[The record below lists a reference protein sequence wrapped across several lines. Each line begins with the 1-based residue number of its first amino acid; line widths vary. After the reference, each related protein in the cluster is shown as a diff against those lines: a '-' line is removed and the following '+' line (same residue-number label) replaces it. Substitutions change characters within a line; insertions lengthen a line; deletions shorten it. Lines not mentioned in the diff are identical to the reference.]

1 MKKMRWSLALLFSAG
16 FVFASCLNDN
26 DRDITYYDDT
36 AITAFTLGKLSLR
49 VDSTTKDGKKDSVY
63 YRKLD
68 AKNYVFYID
77 QINKRVYNLDSLP
90 YGVNQKKI
98 VGTFSTRNAG
108 VVTLKSLTSDSTAY
122 YKNGQD
128 SVDFTSERTFVVY
141 SNSQKYSQKYTVDV
155 RVHKQKPND
164 FKWNQLATVPAFA
177 SLQGLRVA
185 NAGSMVLVFGSTG
198 SATVVYGSPI
208 ADGKSWAKLAPSFS
222 PDANAWKSAVS
233 FNGTAYVLSGGRLWK
248 SDDAT
253 SWTDLGVAASA
264 MSRLLGASNAGLH
277 LLGTDGQLYLAK
289 AGTTQIASQA
299 LAASSGYLPQQDFNM
314 VVWNHSASDKT
325 EQVVLLGNRT
335 EAGHAGD
342 SAPVVWG
349 KVFEY
354 GQASSTQKWA
364 YYNSLEA
371 EPRLPRMSNLQ
382 VVAHGPVLLAVGGA
396 GMGASSSVQAL
407 KDVYVSAD
415 GGLSWRTNR
424 IYTMSTDI
432 AKNTTHF
439 AMGTDKDN
447 HIWLV
452 CAGTG
457 KVWRVRKN
465 SVGWATNK

>member
-1 MKKMRWSLALLFSAG
+1 M
-16 FVFASCLNDN
+16 FASCLNDN

-141 SNSQKYSQKYTVDV
+141 SNSQKYSQKYTIDV

-164 FKWNQLATVPAFA
+164 FKWNNLATVSAFA

-185 NAGSMVLVFGSTG
+185 NPGSMVLVFGSTG

-222 PDANAWKSAVS
+222 PDANAWKNAVS

-325 EQVVLLGNRT
+325 EQVVLLGNRK
-335 EAGHAGD
+335 EADYASD

-407 KDVYVSAD
+407 KNVYVSAD

-424 IYTMSTDI
+424 IYTMPADI

-439 AMGTDKDN
+439 AMGADKDN

>member
-1 MKKMRWSLALLFSAG
+1 MRWSLALLFSAG

-164 FKWNQLATVPAFA
+164 FKWNNLATVSAFA

-222 PDANAWKSAVS
+222 PDANAWKNAVS

-253 SWTDLGVAASA
+253 SWTDLGVAASG

-289 AGTTQIASQA
+289 VGTTQIASQA
-299 LAASSGYLPQQDFNM
+299 LAASSGYLPQQDF
-314 VVWNHSASDKT
+314 T
-325 EQVVLLGNRT
+325 LLALLSN
-335 EAGHAGD
+335 
-342 SAPVVWG
+342 
-349 KVFEY
+349 
-354 GQASSTQKWA
+354 QSST
-364 YYNSLEA
+364 
-371 EPRLPRMSNLQ
+371 
-382 VVAHGPVLLAVGGA
+382 PVSISALLAPFLFLTEF
-396 GMGASSSVQAL
+396 ASINESIAELFCAL
-407 KDVYVSAD
+407 KSRSFEKAPKYA
-415 GGLSWRTNR
+415 
-424 IYTMSTDI
+424 
-432 AKNTTHF
+432 A
-439 AMGTDKDN
+439 
-447 HIWLV
+447 
-452 CAGTG
+452 
-457 KVWRVRKN
+457 
-465 SVGWATNK
+465 ATL

>member
-141 SNSQKYSQKYTVDV
+141 SNSQKYSQKYTIDV

-164 FKWNQLATVPAFA
+164 FKWNNLATVSTFA

-198 SATVVYGSPI
+198 SATVVYGSSI

-222 PDANAWKSAVS
+222 PDANAWKNAVS

-299 LAASSGYLPQQDFNM
+299 LAASSDYLPQQDFNM

-424 IYTMSTDI
+424 IYTMPTDI

>member
-164 FKWNQLATVPAFA
+164 FKWNNLATVSAFA

-222 PDANAWKSAVS
+222 PDANAWKNAVS

-253 SWTDLGVAASA
+253 SWTDLGVAASG

-289 AGTTQIASQA
+289 VGTTQIASQA

-424 IYTMSTDI
+424 IYTMPTDI

-439 AMGTDKDN
+439 AMGADKDN

>member
-1 MKKMRWSLALLFSAG
+1 MRWSLALLFSAG

-164 FKWNQLATVPAFA
+164 FKWNNLATVSAFA

-222 PDANAWKSAVS
+222 PDANAWKNAVS

-253 SWTDLGVAASA
+253 SWTDLGVAASG

-364 YYNSLEA
+364 YYNSLETD
-371 EPRLPRMSNLQ
+371 PRLPRMSNLQ

-424 IYTMSTDI
+424 IYTMPTDI

-439 AMGTDKDN
+439 AMGADKDN

>member
-164 FKWNQLATVPAFA
+164 FKWNNLATVSAFA

-185 NAGSMVLVFGSTG
+185 NAGSMVLVFGSTASG
-198 SATVVYGSPI
+198 TMVYGSPI
-208 ADGKSWAKLAPSFS
+208 ADGKSWAKLSPSFS
-222 PDANAWKSAVS
+222 PDANAWKNAVS

-253 SWTDLGVAASA
+253 SWTDLGVAASG

-277 LLGTDGQLYLAK
+277 LLGADGQLYLVK

-299 LAASSGYLPQQDFNM
+299 LAASSSYLPQQDFNM

-335 EAGHAGD
+335 VADHASD

-354 GQASSTQKWA
+354 GQASSTQRWA

-424 IYTMSTDI
+424 IYTMPTDV

-439 AMGTDKDN
+439 AMGADKDN

>member
-68 AKNYVFYID
+68 AKNYVFYVD

-108 VVTLKSLTSDSTAY
+108 VVTLKSLTSDSTTY

-164 FKWNQLATVPAFA
+164 FKWNNLATVSAFA

-185 NAGSMVLVFGSTG
+185 NAGSMVLVFGSTASG
-198 SATVVYGSPI
+198 TVVYGSPI

-222 PDANAWKSAVS
+222 PDANAWKNAVS

-325 EQVVLLGNRT
+325 EQLVLLGNRK
-335 EAGHAGD
+335 EADYAGD
-342 SAPVVWG
+342 AAPVVWG

-354 GQASSTQKWA
+354 GQTSSTQRWA

-382 VVAHGPVLLAVGGA
+382 VVVHGPVLLAVGGA

-407 KDVYVSAD
+407 KDLHVSAD

-424 IYTMSTDI
+424 IYTMPADI

-439 AMGTDKDN
+439 AMGADKDN

>member
-1 MKKMRWSLALLFSAG
+1 MRWSLALLFSAG

-164 FKWNQLATVPAFA
+164 FKWNNLATVSTFA

-198 SATVVYGSPI
+198 SATVVYGSSI

-222 PDANAWKSAVS
+222 PDANAWKNAVS

-424 IYTMSTDI
+424 IYTMPTDI

>member
-1 MKKMRWSLALLFSAG
+1 M
-16 FVFASCLNDN
+16 FASCLNDN

-164 FKWNQLATVPAFA
+164 FKWNNLATVSAFA

-222 PDANAWKSAVS
+222 PDANAWKNAVS

-253 SWTDLGVAASA
+253 SWTDLGVAASG

-277 LLGTDGQLYLAK
+277 LLGADGQLYRAK

-299 LAASSGYLPQQDFNM
+299 LAASSAYLPQQDFNM

-424 IYTMSTDI
+424 IYTMPTDI

-439 AMGTDKDN
+439 AMGADKDN

>member
-1 MKKMRWSLALLFSAG
+1 MRWSLALLFSAG
-16 FVFASCLNDN
+16 FMFASCLNDN

-36 AITAFTLGKLSLR
+36 AITAFTLGKLILR

-222 PDANAWKSAVS
+222 PDAKAWKNAVS

-264 MSRLLGASNAGLH
+264 MSRLLGASHAGLH

-299 LAASSGYLPQQDFNM
+299 LAASSAYLPQQDFNM

-335 EAGHAGD
+335 EADYAGD
-342 SAPVVWG
+342 AAPVVWG

-382 VVAHGPVLLAVGGA
+382 VVTHGPVLLAVGGA

-424 IYTMSTDI
+424 IYTMPADI

-439 AMGTDKDN
+439 AMGADKDN

>member
-1 MKKMRWSLALLFSAG
+1 MRWSLALLFSAG

-68 AKNYVFYID
+68 AKNYVFYVD

-90 YGVNQKKI
+90 YGVNPKKI

-108 VVTLKSLTSDSTAY
+108 VVTLKSLTSDSTTY

-177 SLQGLRVA
+177 ALQGLRVA

-198 SATVVYGSPI
+198 SGTVVYGSPI
-208 ADGKSWAKLAPSFS
+208 ADGKTWAKLAPSFS
-222 PDANAWKSAVS
+222 PDANAWKNAVS

-325 EQVVLLGNRT
+325 EQVVLLGNRK
-335 EAGHAGD
+335 EADYAGD
-342 SAPVVWG
+342 AAPVVWG

-382 VVAHGPVLLAVGGA
+382 VVVHGPVLLAVGGA

-424 IYTMSTDI
+424 IYTMPADI

-465 SVGWATNK
+465 SVGWETNK

>member
-1 MKKMRWSLALLFSAG
+1 MRWSLALLFSAG

-164 FKWNQLATVPAFA
+164 FKWNNLATVSAFA

-185 NAGSMVLVFGSTG
+185 NAGSMVLVFGSTASG
-198 SATVVYGSPI
+198 TVVYGSPI

-222 PDANAWKSAVS
+222 PDANAWKNAVS

-424 IYTMSTDI
+424 IYTMPTDI

>member
-1 MKKMRWSLALLFSAG
+1 MRWSLALLFSAG

-164 FKWNQLATVPAFA
+164 FKWNNLATVSAFA

-222 PDANAWKSAVS
+222 PDANAWKNAVS

-253 SWTDLGVAASA
+253 SWTDLGVAASG

-289 AGTTQIASQA
+289 VGTTQIASQA

-424 IYTMSTDI
+424 IYTMPTDI

-439 AMGTDKDN
+439 AMGADKDN

>member
-141 SNSQKYSQKYTVDV
+141 SNSQKYSQKYTIDV

-164 FKWNQLATVPAFA
+164 FKWNNLATVSTFA

-198 SATVVYGSPI
+198 SATVVYGSSI

-222 PDANAWKSAVS
+222 PDANAWKNAVS

-424 IYTMSTDI
+424 IYTMPTDI

>member
-1 MKKMRWSLALLFSAG
+1 M
-16 FVFASCLNDN
+16 FASCLNDN

-164 FKWNQLATVPAFA
+164 FKWNNLATVSAFA

-185 NAGSMVLVFGSTG
+185 NAGSMVLVFGSTASG
-198 SATVVYGSPI
+198 TVVYGSPI
-208 ADGKSWAKLAPSFS
+208 ADGKSWAKLSPSFS

-349 KVFEY
+349 MVFEY

-424 IYTMSTDI
+424 IYTMPTDI

>member
-1 MKKMRWSLALLFSAG
+1 MRWSLALLFSAG
-16 FVFASCLNDN
+16 FVFTSCLNDN

-68 AKNYVFYID
+68 AKKYVFYID

-108 VVTLKSLTSDSTAY
+108 VVTLKSLTSDSVKY

-198 SATVVYGSPI
+198 SGTVVYGSPI
-208 ADGKSWAKLAPSFS
+208 ADGKTWTKLSPTFS
-222 PDANAWKSAVS
+222 PDANAWQNAVS

-253 SWTDLGVAASA
+253 SWTDLGVAASG

-299 LAASSGYLPQQDFNM
+299 LAASSAYLPQQDFNM

-325 EQVVLLGNRT
+325 EQVVLLGNRK
-335 EAGHAGD
+335 EADYAGD
-342 SAPVVWG
+342 AAPVVWG

-382 VVAHGPVLLAVGGA
+382 VVVHGPVLLAVGGA
-396 GMGASSSVQAL
+396 GMGASSSVQTL
-407 KDVYVSAD
+407 KNVYVSAD

-424 IYTMSTDI
+424 IYTMPTDVV
-432 AKNTTHF
+432 KNTTQF
-439 AMGTDKDN
+439 AMGADKDN

-465 SVGWATNK
+465 SVGWETNK

>member
-1 MKKMRWSLALLFSAG
+1 
-16 FVFASCLNDN
+16 VFASCLNDN

-141 SNSQKYSQKYTVDV
+141 SNSQKYSQKYTIDV

-164 FKWNQLATVPAFA
+164 FKWNNLATVSAFA

-222 PDANAWKSAVS
+222 PDANAWKNAVS

-253 SWTDLGVAASA
+253 SWTDLGVAASG

-277 LLGTDGQLYLAK
+277 LLGADGQLYLAK

-299 LAASSGYLPQQDFNM
+299 LAANSAYLPQQDFNL

-335 EAGHAGD
+335 EAGHASD

-382 VVAHGPVLLAVGGA
+382 VVVHGPVLLAVGGA

-407 KDVYVSAD
+407 KDVYVSVD

-424 IYTMSTDI
+424 IYTMPTDI

-439 AMGTDKDN
+439 AMGADKDN

>member
-1 MKKMRWSLALLFSAG
+1 M
-16 FVFASCLNDN
+16 FASCLNDN

-68 AKNYVFYID
+68 AKKYVFYID

-198 SATVVYGSPI
+198 SGTVVYGSPI
-208 ADGKSWAKLAPSFS
+208 ADGKTWAKLVPSFS
-222 PDANAWKSAVS
+222 PDANAWQNAVS

-299 LAASSGYLPQQDFNM
+299 LAANSAYLPQQDFNM
-314 VVWNHSASDKT
+314 VVWDHSASDKT

-364 YYNSLEA
+364 YYNSMEA

-424 IYTMSTDI
+424 IYTMPTDI

-439 AMGTDKDN
+439 AMGADKDN

-465 SVGWATNK
+465 SVGWATKK

>member
-1 MKKMRWSLALLFSAG
+1 MRWSLALLFSAG

-141 SNSQKYSQKYTVDV
+141 SNSQKYSQKYTIDV

-164 FKWNQLATVPAFA
+164 FKWNNLATVSAFA

-222 PDANAWKSAVS
+222 PDANAWKNAVS

-253 SWTDLGVAASA
+253 SWTDLGVAASG

-277 LLGTDGQLYLAK
+277 LLGADGQLYLAK

-299 LAASSGYLPQQDFNM
+299 LAANSAYLPQQDFNL
-314 VVWNHSASDKT
+314 VVWNRSASDKT

-354 GQASSTQKWA
+354 EQASSTQKWA

-382 VVAHGPVLLAVGGA
+382 VVVHGPVLLAVGGA

-407 KDVYVSAD
+407 KDVYVSVD

-424 IYTMSTDI
+424 IYTMPTDI

-439 AMGTDKDN
+439 AMGADKDN

>member
-1 MKKMRWSLALLFSAG
+1 M
-16 FVFASCLNDN
+16 FASCLNDN

-164 FKWNQLATVPAFA
+164 FKWNNLATVSAFA

-222 PDANAWKSAVS
+222 PDANAWKNAVS

-253 SWTDLGVAASA
+253 SWTDLGVAASG

-277 LLGTDGQLYLAK
+277 LLGADGQLYLAK

-299 LAASSGYLPQQDFNM
+299 LAASSAYLPQQDFNM

-424 IYTMSTDI
+424 IYTMPTDI

-439 AMGTDKDN
+439 AMGADKDN

>member
-1 MKKMRWSLALLFSAG
+1 MRWSLALLFSAG

-164 FKWNQLATVPAFA
+164 FKWNNLATVSAFA

-185 NAGSMVLVFGSTG
+185 NAGSMVLVFGSTASG
-198 SATVVYGSPI
+198 TVVYGSPI
-208 ADGKSWAKLAPSFS
+208 ADGKSWAKLSPSFS

-354 GQASSTQKWA
+354 GQTSSTQRWA

-382 VVAHGPVLLAVGGA
+382 VVVHGPVLLAVGGA

-407 KDVYVSAD
+407 KNVYVSAD

-424 IYTMSTDI
+424 IYTMPTDV

-439 AMGTDKDN
+439 AMGADKDN

-465 SVGWATNK
+465 SVGWETNK

>member
-1 MKKMRWSLALLFSAG
+1 MRWSLALLFSAG

-108 VVTLKSLTSDSTAY
+108 VVTLKSLTSDSTTY

-164 FKWNQLATVPAFA
+164 FKWNNLATVSAFA

-185 NAGSMVLVFGSTG
+185 NAGSMVLVFGSTASG
-198 SATVVYGSPI
+198 TVVYGSPI

-222 PDANAWKSAVS
+222 PDANAWKNAVS

-299 LAASSGYLPQQDFNM
+299 LAASSAYLPQQDFNM

-382 VVAHGPVLLAVGGA
+382 VVTHGPVLLAVGGA

-424 IYTMSTDI
+424 IYTMPTDV

-465 SVGWATNK
+465 SVGWATN

>member
-1 MKKMRWSLALLFSAG
+1 M
-16 FVFASCLNDN
+16 FASCLNDN

>member
-1 MKKMRWSLALLFSAG
+1 M
-16 FVFASCLNDN
+16 FASCLNDN

-68 AKNYVFYID
+68 AKKYVFYID

-108 VVTLKSLTSDSTAY
+108 VVTLKSLTSDSVKY

-222 PDANAWKSAVS
+222 PDANAWKNAVS

-253 SWTDLGVAASA
+253 SWTDLGVAASG

-277 LLGTDGQLYLAK
+277 LLGADGQLYLAK

-299 LAASSGYLPQQDFNM
+299 LAANSAYLPQQDFNL

-325 EQVVLLGNRT
+325 EQVVLLGNRK
-335 EAGHAGD
+335 EADYASD

-354 GQASSTQKWA
+354 GQTSSTQRWA

-382 VVAHGPVLLAVGGA
+382 VVVHGPVLLAVGGA

-407 KDVYVSAD
+407 KNVYVSAD

-424 IYTMSTDI
+424 IYTMPTDI
-432 AKNTTHF
+432 AKNTTQF
-439 AMGTDKDN
+439 AMGADKDN

>member
-1 MKKMRWSLALLFSAG
+1 M
-16 FVFASCLNDN
+16 FASCLNDN

-185 NAGSMVLVFGSTG
+185 NAGSMVLVFGSTASG
-198 SATVVYGSPI
+198 TVVYGSPI

-222 PDANAWKSAVS
+222 PDANAWKNAVS

-264 MSRLLGASNAGLH
+264 MSRLLGASHAGLH

-299 LAASSGYLPQQDFNM
+299 LAASSAYLPQQDFNM

-325 EQVVLLGNRT
+325 EQVVLLGNRK
-335 EAGHAGD
+335 EADYAGD
-342 SAPVVWG
+342 AAPVVWG
-349 KVFEY
+349 KVLEY

-382 VVAHGPVLLAVGGA
+382 VVTHGPVLLAVGGA

-424 IYTMSTDI
+424 IYTMPTDI

-439 AMGTDKDN
+439 AMGADKDN

>member
-164 FKWNQLATVPAFA
+164 FKWNNLATVSAFA

-185 NAGSMVLVFGSTG
+185 NAGSMVLVFGSTASG
-198 SATVVYGSPI
+198 TVVYGSPI
-208 ADGKSWAKLAPSFS
+208 ADGKSWAKLSPSFS

-325 EQVVLLGNRT
+325 EQVVLLGNRK
-335 EAGHAGD
+335 EADYAGD
-342 SAPVVWG
+342 AAPVVWG

-354 GQASSTQKWA
+354 GQTSSTQRWA

-382 VVAHGPVLLAVGGA
+382 VVVHGPVLLAVGGA

-407 KDVYVSAD
+407 KNVYVSAD

-424 IYTMSTDI
+424 IYTMPTDI

-439 AMGTDKDN
+439 AMGADKDN

>member
-1 MKKMRWSLALLFSAG
+1 M
-16 FVFASCLNDN
+16 FASCLNDN

-36 AITAFTLGKLSLR
+36 AITAFTLGKLILR

-222 PDANAWKSAVS
+222 PDAKAWKNAVS

-264 MSRLLGASNAGLH
+264 MSRLLGASHAGLH

-299 LAASSGYLPQQDFNM
+299 LAASSAYLPQQDFNM

-335 EAGHAGD
+335 EADYAGD
-342 SAPVVWG
+342 AAPVVWG

-382 VVAHGPVLLAVGGA
+382 VVTHGPVLLAVGGA

-424 IYTMSTDI
+424 IYTMPADI

-439 AMGTDKDN
+439 AMGADKDN

>member
-141 SNSQKYSQKYTVDV
+141 SNSQKYSQKYTIDV

-164 FKWNQLATVPAFA
+164 FKWNNLATVSTFA

-198 SATVVYGSPI
+198 SATVVYGSSI

-222 PDANAWKSAVS
+222 PDANAWKNAVS

-299 LAASSGYLPQQDFNM
+299 LAANSAYLPQQDFNM

-424 IYTMSTDI
+424 IYTMPTDI

>member
-1 MKKMRWSLALLFSAG
+1 MRWSLALLFSAG

-68 AKNYVFYID
+68 AKNYVFYVD

-108 VVTLKSLTSDSTAY
+108 VVTLKSLTSDSTTY

-164 FKWNQLATVPAFA
+164 FKWNNLATVSAFA

-185 NAGSMVLVFGSTG
+185 NAGSMVLVFGSTASG
-198 SATVVYGSPI
+198 TVVYGSPI

-222 PDANAWKSAVS
+222 PDANAWKNAVS

-325 EQVVLLGNRT
+325 EQLVLLGNRK
-335 EAGHAGD
+335 EADYAGD
-342 SAPVVWG
+342 AAPVVWG

-354 GQASSTQKWA
+354 GQTSSTQRWA

-382 VVAHGPVLLAVGGA
+382 VVVHGPVLLAVGGA

-424 IYTMSTDI
+424 IYTMPTDV

-465 SVGWATNK
+465 SVGWATN

>member
-1 MKKMRWSLALLFSAG
+1 MFT
-16 FVFASCLNDN
+16 SCLNDN

-141 SNSQKYSQKYTVDV
+141 SNSQKYSQKYTIDV

-198 SATVVYGSPI
+198 SGTVVYGSPI

-222 PDANAWKSAVS
+222 PDANAWKNAVS

-299 LAASSGYLPQQDFNM
+299 LAASSAYLPQQDFNM

-335 EAGHAGD
+335 VADHASD

-354 GQASSTQKWA
+354 GQASSTQRWA

-382 VVAHGPVLLAVGGA
+382 VVVHGPVLLAVGGA

-407 KDVYVSAD
+407 KNVYVSAD

-424 IYTMSTDI
+424 IYTMPTDV
-432 AKNTTHF
+432 AKNTTQF
-439 AMGTDKDN
+439 AMGADKDN

-465 SVGWATNK
+465 SVGWETNK

>member
-1 MKKMRWSLALLFSAG
+1 MRWSLALLFSAG

-108 VVTLKSLTSDSTAY
+108 VVTLKSLTSDSVKY

-141 SNSQKYSQKYTVDV
+141 SNSQKYSQKYTIDV

-164 FKWNQLATVPAFA
+164 FKWNNLATVSTFA

-198 SATVVYGSPI
+198 SATVVYGSSI

-222 PDANAWKSAVS
+222 PDANAWKNAVS

-424 IYTMSTDI
+424 IYTMPTDI

>member
-16 FVFASCLNDN
+16 FVFASCLND
-26 DRDITYYDDT
+26 DGRDITYYNDT

-49 VDSTTKDGKKDSVY
+49 VDSTTKNGKKDSVY
-63 YRKLD
+63 YRKFD
-68 AKNYVFYID
+68 AKKYVFYID
-77 QINKRVYNLDSLP
+77 QIKKRVYNLDSLP

-108 VVTLKSLTSDSTAY
+108 VVTLKSLTSDSTTY
-122 YKNGQD
+122 YKNGKD

-164 FKWNQLATVPAFA
+164 FKWNNLATISAFA
-177 SLQGLRVA
+177 SLQGLRVV
-185 NAGSMVLVFGSTG
+185 NAGSMVLVFGSTASG
-198 SATVVYGSPI
+198 TVVYGSPI

-233 FNGTAYVLSGGRLWK
+233 FDGAAYVLSGGRLWK
-248 SDDAT
+248 SDNGT
-253 SWTDLGVAASA
+253 SWTDLGVAASG

-299 LAASSGYLPQQDFNM
+299 LAASSAYLPQQDFNM
-314 VVWNHSASDKT
+314 VVWNRSASDKT
-325 EQVVLLGNRT
+325 EQVVLFGNRT
-335 EAGHAGD
+335 VADYASD

-382 VVAHGPVLLAVGGA
+382 VVVHGPVLLAVGGA

-407 KDVYVSAD
+407 KNVYVSAD

-424 IYTMSTDI
+424 IYTMPTDI

-439 AMGTDKDN
+439 AMGADKDN
-447 HIWLV
+447 HIWLI

-465 SVGWATNK
+465 SVGWETNK

>member
-16 FVFASCLNDN
+16 FMFASCLNDN

-36 AITAFTLGKLSLR
+36 AITAFTLGKLILR

-222 PDANAWKSAVS
+222 PDAKAWKNAVS

-264 MSRLLGASNAGLH
+264 MSRLLGASHAGLH

-299 LAASSGYLPQQDFNM
+299 LAANSAYLPQQDFNM
-314 VVWNHSASDKT
+314 VVWNRSASDKT
-325 EQVVLLGNRT
+325 EQVVLFGNRT
-335 EAGHAGD
+335 VADYASD

-382 VVAHGPVLLAVGGA
+382 VVVHGPVLLAVGGA

-407 KDVYVSAD
+407 KDLYVSAD

-424 IYTMSTDI
+424 IYTMPTDI

-439 AMGTDKDN
+439 AMGADKDN

-465 SVGWATNK
+465 SVGWETNK

>member
-1 MKKMRWSLALLFSAG
+1 MRWSLALLFSAG

-141 SNSQKYSQKYTVDV
+141 SNSQKYSQKYTIDV

-164 FKWNQLATVPAFA
+164 FKWNNLATVSTFA

-198 SATVVYGSPI
+198 SATVVYGSSI

-222 PDANAWKSAVS
+222 PDANAWKNAVS

-424 IYTMSTDI
+424 IYTMPTDI

>member
-1 MKKMRWSLALLFSAG
+1 M
-16 FVFASCLNDN
+16 FASCLNDN

-198 SATVVYGSPI
+198 SGTVVYGSPI

-222 PDANAWKSAVS
+222 PDANAWQSAVS

-253 SWTDLGVAASA
+253 SWTDLGVAASG

-299 LAASSGYLPQQDFNM
+299 LAASSSYLPQQDFNM

-335 EAGHAGD
+335 EAGHASD

-424 IYTMSTDI
+424 IYTMPTDI

-439 AMGTDKDN
+439 AMGADKDN

>member
-68 AKNYVFYID
+68 AKNYVFYVD

-108 VVTLKSLTSDSTAY
+108 VVTLKSLTSDSTTY

-164 FKWNQLATVPAFA
+164 FKWNNLATVSAFA

-185 NAGSMVLVFGSTG
+185 NAGSMVLVFGSTASG
-198 SATVVYGSPI
+198 TVVYGSPI

-222 PDANAWKSAVS
+222 PDANAWKNAVS

-325 EQVVLLGNRT
+325 EQLVLLGNRK
-335 EAGHAGD
+335 EADYAGD
-342 SAPVVWG
+342 AAPVVWG

-354 GQASSTQKWA
+354 GQTSSTQRWA

-382 VVAHGPVLLAVGGA
+382 VVVHGPVLLAVGGA

-407 KDVYVSAD
+407 KDLYVSAD

-424 IYTMSTDI
+424 IYTMPADI

-439 AMGTDKDN
+439 AMGADKDN

>member
-1 MKKMRWSLALLFSAG
+1 MRWSLALLFSAG

-141 SNSQKYSQKYTVDV
+141 SNSQKYSQKYTIDV

-164 FKWNQLATVPAFA
+164 FKWNNLATVSTFA

-198 SATVVYGSPI
+198 SATVVYGSSI

-222 PDANAWKSAVS
+222 PDANAWKNAVS

-299 LAASSGYLPQQDFNM
+299 LAASSDYLPQQDFNM

-424 IYTMSTDI
+424 IYTMPTDI

>member
-1 MKKMRWSLALLFSAG
+1 MRWSLALLFSAG

-68 AKNYVFYID
+68 AKKYVFYID

-198 SATVVYGSPI
+198 SGTVVYGSPI
-208 ADGKSWAKLAPSFS
+208 ADGKTWAKLVPSFS
-222 PDANAWKSAVS
+222 PDANAWQNAVS

-299 LAASSGYLPQQDFNM
+299 LAANSAYLPQQDFNM

-364 YYNSLEA
+364 YYNSMEA

-424 IYTMSTDI
+424 IYTMPTDI

-439 AMGTDKDN
+439 AMGADKDN

-465 SVGWATNK
+465 SVGWATKK

>member
-1 MKKMRWSLALLFSAG
+1 MRWSLALLFSAG

-222 PDANAWKSAVS
+222 PDANAWKNAVS

-299 LAASSGYLPQQDFNM
+299 LAASSAYLPQQDFNM

-382 VVAHGPVLLAVGGA
+382 VVTHGPVLLAVGGA

-424 IYTMSTDI
+424 IYTMPADI

-439 AMGTDKDN
+439 AMGADKDN
-447 HIWLV
+447 HVWLV